1 MDIQA
6 KKQQIIGMIQQTD
19 DLDLI
24 ESVIFILTEGK
35 EKGITAAMLESEM
48 DNIIESRKEM
58 NDGDYI
64 DNEHIHKRR

>member
-1 MDIQA
+1 MDIQE